1 MALLPSFYVTLDNIK
16 IPAGK
21 KFAYVKQSYPNK
33 EAKIT
38 KIDYKNIS
46 HLDLIQAPRY
56 ADRNWVRLYAS
67 TPDGWYGEGYEE
79 SFSTTLSFNSKAKT
93 ITCHYNYP

>member
-93 ITCHYNYP
+93 ITCNA